1 MSIIIVILLTIV
13 ILTLIMLASIW
24 QINAAA
30 KLMVGTKH
38 HDMEYIINTGKVPQS
53 WSKPFERRI
62 ARLNK
67 KPNGQMEILKLEE
80 KAKEDYMHKLSKLID
95 YAKTTKLVDNEETRQ
110 ILLDSLDA
118 VFNEWKEKDERG
130 WLLGE

>member
-1 MSIIIVILLTIV
+1 MSIIIILLLTVV
-13 ILTLIMLASIW
+13 ILTLVMLASIW

-53 WSKPFERRI
+53 WSKPFEKKIAKLKRR
-62 ARLNK
+62 ANS
-67 KPNGQMEILKLEE
+67 QMEILELKE
-80 KAKEDYMHKLSKLID
+80 KANEDYMHKLSKLID
-95 YAKTTKLVDNEETRQ
+95 YAKTTKLVDSEETRQ
-110 ILLDSLDA
+110 ILVESLDV
-118 VFNEWKEKDERG
+118 VFNEWKEKNERG